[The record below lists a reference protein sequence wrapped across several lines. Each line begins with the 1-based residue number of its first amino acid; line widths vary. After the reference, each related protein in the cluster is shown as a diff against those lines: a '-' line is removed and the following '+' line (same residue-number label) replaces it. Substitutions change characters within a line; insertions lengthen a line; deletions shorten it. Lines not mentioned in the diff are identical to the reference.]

1 VTATK
6 LLLATG
12 ETIEVAGGVDE
23 VAKQVEDASRS
34 SAGALAWFEQNDG
47 GRVAVNPA
55 HVVAIKPEDE

>member
-1 VTATK
+1 MTVTK
-6 LLLATG
+6 LLLVTG

-34 SAGALAWFEQNDG
+34 SAGALAWFERTAG
-47 GRVAVNPA
+47 GRLALNPA

>member
-1 VTATK
+1 MTATS

-12 ETIEVAGGVDE
+12 EKIEVAGELDD

-34 SAGALAWFEQNDG
+34 SAGALAWFDRTAG

-55 HVVAIKPEDE
+55 HVVSLQSEQE

>member
-1 VTATK
+1 MTGTR

-12 ETIEVAGGVDE
+12 DAIAVAGGVDE

-34 SAGALAWFEQNDG
+34 SAGALAWFELNAE

-55 HVVAIKPEDE
+55 HVVAIRPQDE

>member
-1 VTATK
+1 VTVTK
-6 LLLATG
+6 LLLVTG

-34 SAGALAWFEQNDG
+34 SAGALAWFERTAG
-47 GRVAVNPA
+47 GRLALNPA